1 MKLEL
6 SLLKLVIMRVLQ
18 CDYLNAGI
26 FTNLQIIF
34 NIENVEKTLSH
45 LQQNK
50 ELTWKNT
57 RKKHSW
63 QPASQVWINYC
74 YFHKKSKIININNKK
89 GAECQIYMEMTE
101 TSTCF

>member
-34 NIENVEKTLSH
+34 NIENVEKTL
-45 LQQNK
+45 L
-50 ELTWKNT
+50 
-57 RKKHSW
+57 
-63 QPASQVWINYC
+63 
-74 YFHKKSKIININNKK
+74 
-89 GAECQIYMEMTE
+89 
-101 TSTCF
+101 